1 MLRLLVMVVLVMH
14 CTTVLVVTRA
24 PVTVMLWTHGVIL
37 RLLLLLLLLLL
48 EARQYGY
55 FLVDSFH

>member
-1 MLRLLVMVVLVMH
+1 MMVVLVMH

-37 RLLLLLLLLLL
+37 RLLLLLLLLL
-48 EARQYGY
+48 EARQYGD